1 MKMKPKMI
9 AVAVHIACRRIGA
22 EWRIANGLKRAG

>member
-1 MKMKPKMI
+1 MKLKPKMI

-22 EWRIANGLKRAG
+22 DWRVANGLLHAS